1 MLKKALLTS
10 AGLLII
16 ILISFY
22 AYLRSFLPE
31 YSGSLTAP
39 GLNDVVTVERNQFAM
54 PTITAQNDDDL
65 YFAWGYVN
73 AQDRMFQM
81 EFTRRI
87 AQARIS
93 EVAGASTVKTDLF
106 LKAVGFYDI
115 AKRSTEKMNPEI
127 RRAMQRYVDGVNYY
141 LDTNGTTLYMKL
153 MGLEKEKWTVT
164 DASSVAMMLNW

>member
-22 AYLRSFLPE
+22 VYLRSFLPE

-93 EVAGASTVKTDLF
+93 EVAGESTVNTDLF

-115 AKRSTEKMNPEI
+115 AKRST
-127 RRAMQRYVDGVNYY
+127 
-141 LDTNGTTLYMKL
+141 
-153 MGLEKEKWTVT
+153 
-164 DASSVAMMLNW
+164 